1 MGFDLNTDTLIAVIS
16 AVGIGLTF
24 CVVGLLLAGRA
35 GGRVFQR
42 RLNSMQERAQGIAT
56 SEWAAARS
64 LSRQQSATRL
74 DRIAG
79 NWLPRRDLLLARLER
94 TGRTISIGKYAMT
107 AIGLGAL
114 SAIAVASGTGIGIVP
129 SLVIGLLIGAAV
141 PHLVIGRMGKR
152 RLARFINLFPDA
164 IDLVVRA
171 LRSGL
176 PVTEAIVGA
185 GHEIADPVGAEL
197 RLVESGMRMGR
208 DLESLL
214 WETAKRIDAPEF
226 RFFVI
231 ALSVQRETGG
241 NLAETLSNLADIL
254 RRRKQMNLNPA
265 VGLETGTGFAAACNQ
280 GERLKPVRGAAA
292 DRAGGPLGSVSALR
306 SGCDTTVA
314 PGPTAP
320 QFLATAPGSRQS
332 VGRRGVPC
340 VGRRACC

>member
-1 MGFDLNTDTLIAVIS
+1 MGFDLDTDTLIAVIS
-16 AVGIGLTF
+16 AIGIGLTF
-24 CVVGLLLAGRA
+24 WVVGLMLT
-35 GGRVFQR
+35 GGGASRRYQR

-64 LSRQQSATRL
+64 LSRQQSTTRI

-107 AIGLGAL
+107 AVGLGAL
-114 SAIAVASGTGIGIVP
+114 SASGLAIGARIGIVP
-129 SLVIGLLIGAAV
+129 SLLIGLLIGTAV

-241 NLAETLSNLADIL
+241 NLAETLGNLADVL
-254 RRRKQMNLNPA
+254 RRRRTMRAKARAMASEARASTMILGSLP
-265 VGLETGTGFAAACNQ
+265 GLVTAILLMTSPSYIMPLFTD
-280 GERLKPVRGAAA
+280 VRGLVLVGIA
-292 DRAGGPLGSVSALR
+292 LGM
-306 SGCDTTVA
+306 
-314 PGPTAP
+314 
-320 QFLATAPGSRQS
+320 LAF
-332 VGRRGVPC
+332 GVF
-340 VGRRACC
+340 VMVRMAKFEI